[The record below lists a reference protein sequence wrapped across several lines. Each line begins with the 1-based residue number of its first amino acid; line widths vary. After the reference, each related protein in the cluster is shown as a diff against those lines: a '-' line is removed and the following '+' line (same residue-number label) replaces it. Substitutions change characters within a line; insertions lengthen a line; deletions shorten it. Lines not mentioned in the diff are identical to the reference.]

1 MQPQRLRS
9 RFFMSAG
16 VMLLLSMP
24 VQGARGQIAEFLGP
38 HITETMSYDGQIVG
52 TGRIGGIVMDNY
64 GYLYVAN
71 QDEGLWKIYPSGEV
85 KLFAEGFYGSGSGTA
100 LRNGDI
106 LWSSYAANKIFR
118 IERDG
123 TVHLLASE
131 GLDGPVGMAATRS
144 GDIYAVNYRSN
155 YISHITPDG
164 VVTEF
169 VRDDRFDGPNG
180 ISADREG
187 NLYVVN
193 MGNTLVL
200 KVTPAGEISEIA
212 KLPGTAN
219 AHVAVAG
226 DVLYVTQIWSHVV
239 LRVEMDGNYQVVA
252 GDGTMGTEDGPTGTS
267 TVRYPNGIA
276 VGAGKVYINTLRGD
290 MIAGHP
296 GTIDV
301 RAIHLPTP
309 QNAFLRAFEHGGMSA
324 LRAKFEQARNL
335 QEVPIDRLAP
345 AVYSIGTQFL
355 NRGHIEAGMSLTEW
369 MFEADANAARKHLSL
384 ANAHAVH
391 GEKDV
396 AIASYEKVLELNPE
410 NESAKQRL
418 AAVRAYRR

>member
-1 MQPQRLRS
+1 MRPQRLS
-9 RFFMSAG
+9 ILVGLASTILA
-16 VMLLLSMP
+16 LMP
-24 VQGARGQIAEFLGP
+24 LEEANGQIAEFLGS
-38 HITETMSYDGQIVG
+38 HITETMSYDGEIVA
-52 TGRIGGIVMDNY
+52 TGRIGGIVIDNY

-100 LRNGDI
+100 LRNGDL
-106 LWSSYAANKIFR
+106 LWSSYGANKIFR

-123 TVHLLASE
+123 TVHLLTSE

-155 YISHITPDG
+155 YISHITLDG

-169 VRDDRFDGPNG
+169 VRDDRFDGPNS
-180 ISADREG
+180 ISPDREG

-200 KVTPAGEISEIA
+200 KVTAEGEISEIA
-212 KLPGTAN
+212 KLPGTGN
-219 AHVAVAG
+219 AHVAVVG

-239 LRVEMDGNYQVVA
+239 LRVEMNGNYEVVA

-267 TVRYPNGIA
+267 TVRYPNGITA
-276 VGAGKVYINTLRGD
+276 GAGKVYINTLRGD

-296 GTIDV
+296 GIIDV

-324 LRAKFEQARNL
+324 LRAKFEQARTL

-345 AVYSIGTQFL
+345 AVYSIGTQLF

-369 MFEADANAARKHLSL
+369 MFEADADEARKHLSL

-391 GEKDV
+391 GEKAV
-396 AIASYEKVLELNPE
+396 AIASYEKVLELNPDHE
-410 NESAKQRL
+410 GAKQRL
-418 AAVRAYRR
+418 EAVRAYRR